1 MIKILILIINIKF
14 LIALSH
20 MQMLKSKYTFDLKGE
35 RFDP

>member
-14 LIALSH
+14 LIALSP
-20 MQMLKSKYTFDLKGE
+20 MQMLKTKYTFDLKGE

>member
-14 LIALSH
+14 LIALSP
-20 MQMLKSKYTFDLKGE
+20 MQMLKSMYTFNLKGE